1 VTNLTAAADIAINT
15 DQFNVSGLLSGTTS
29 NRTATGFDVDLGNG
43 YGEHYTG
50 TNLAFDG
57 GGNLISGTLTGLSE
71 SYLTAPVFTMDQL
84 SIDAATFVQWSNNS
98 DSAAASAAAIAA
110 IFGGN
115 DSIVGSDKNDVLDG
129 REGHDVIMGGAG
141 ADIIIGG
148 EGNNHLYGQSS
159 HGGPD
164 GADSI
169 TAGAGMD
176 YIQGNAGNDTLS
188 GGGGPDRI
196 NGGANDDLISGGS
209 GNDAING
216 NLGNDTIDA
225 GDGNDTARGGKDN
238 DQISGG
244 TGNDS
249 LSGDLGNDTLIGG
262 AGYDTL
268 TGGDG
273 TDVFKFAASDAHYAG
288 AVSDVITDYTDGTDK
303 IALGFTVNAV
313 LTGTNPASLA
323 DAATYAQQL
332 FDGHGGNGE
341 VAALHVGS
349 DTYLFF
355 AGDGGAT
362 VDSVINLKAAA
373 AASFDTTDF
382 V

>member
-1 VTNLTAAADIAINT
+1 VTNLTAAPDIAIDT
-15 DQFNVSGLLSGTTS
+15 DQFNVSGLLSGTVS
-29 NRTATGFDVDLGNG
+29 NSNSTGFDVDLGNG

-50 TNLAFDG
+50 TSLTFDSNG
-57 GGNLISGTLTGLSE
+57 HLSTGTITGLSE
-71 SYLTAPVFTMDQL
+71 TYLGASIFSMTQL
-84 SIDAATFVQWSNNS
+84 NLDAATFVHWVNTG
-98 DSAAASAAAIAA
+98 DSAAASAA
-110 IFGGN
+110 IFGGD
-115 DSIVGSDKNDVLDG
+115 DSIVGSNDDDTLDG
-129 REGHDVIMGGAG
+129 RAGHDVILGHGGSDVIIG
-141 ADIIIGG
+141 AD
-148 EGNNHLYGQSS
+148 GNDHLYGQSPN
-159 HGGPD
+159 GGAD

-169 TAGAGMD
+169 TGGNGMD
-176 YIQGNAGNDTLS
+176 YIQGNAGNDTLD
-188 GGGGPDRI
+188 GGAGPDRI
-196 NGGANDDLISGGS
+196 NGGANNDLIAGGV

-225 GDGNDTARGGKDN
+225 GEGNDTARGGKDN

-262 AGYDTL
+262 AGNDTL

-273 TDVFKFAASDAHYAG
+273 LDVFKFAASDAHYAG
-288 AVSDVITDYTDGTDK
+288 GGTDIISDYIDATDK
-303 IALGFTVNAV
+303 IALGFTVSAV
-313 LTGTNPASLA
+313 LTGTNPVTLS
-323 DAATYAQQL
+323 DAVTYAQQL

-362 VDSVINLKAAA
+362 VDSVIGVGAAA
-373 AASFDTTDF
+373 TSAFDTTDF

>member
-1 VTNLTAAADIAINT
+1 VTNLTAAASIAIDT
-15 DQFNVSGLLSGTTS
+15 DQFNVSGLLSGTVS
-29 NRTATGFDVDLGNG
+29 NRSSAGFDVDLGNG
-43 YGEHYTG
+43 YGEHYSG
-50 TNLAFDG
+50 TSLAFDG
-57 GGNLISGTLTGLSE
+57 SGNLMSGTLTGLSE
-71 SYLTAPVFTMDQL
+71 TYLGAPVFTMTQL
-84 SIDAATFVQWSNNS
+84 NLDAATFVHWVNTG
-98 DSAAASAAAIAA
+98 DSAAASAA

-115 DSIVGSDKNDVLDG
+115 DSIVGSNDDDLLDG
-129 REGHDVIMGGAG
+129 RAGHDVILGGG
-141 ADIIIGG
+141 GGDVIIGG
-148 EGNNHLYGQSS
+148 EGNDHLYGQSPN
-159 HGGPD
+159 GGAD

-169 TAGAGMD
+169 TAGNGMD
-176 YIQGNAGNDTLS
+176 YVQGNAGNDTLD
-188 GGGGPDRI
+188 GGAGPDRI
-196 NGGANDDLISGGS
+196 NGGANNDLIFGGA

-225 GDGNDTARGGKDN
+225 GDGNDVARGGKD
-238 DQISGG
+238 DDRISGG
-244 TGNDS
+244 VGNDL

-262 AGYDTL
+262 AGNDTV
-268 TGGDG
+268 TGADG
-273 TDVFKFAASDAHYAG
+273 NDVFKFAASDAHYAG
-288 AVSDVITDYTDGTDK
+288 AGTDVITDYTDGTDK

-313 LTGTNPASLA
+313 LTGTNPATLA
-323 DAATYAQQL
+323 DAVTYAQQL

-373 AASFDTTDF
+373 AAAFDTTDF